1 MAELKDLIKKLDKL
15 EKFLKTD
22 VKTIVGGE
30 AVKHFKQSFRDEGFT
45 DKTLKKWDNV
55 KRRDASSPWY
65 GFKYG
70 KKGISNAATNRKILT
85 GETLALQDSIQW
97 EPTASGVQVSAKT
110 PYAKVQNE
118 GGDIKV
124 FGRKT
129 VRLKP
134 RPFMGDS
141 AKLRE
146 KIDEL
151 VKKRLDNILK
161 S

>member
-1 MAELKDLIKKLDKL
+1 MAELKDFIKKINTL
-15 EKFLKTD
+15 EKFLNRD
-22 VKTIVGGE
+22 VKTIIGVE

-55 KRRDASSPWY
+55 KRRDKKSEWY
-65 GFKYG
+65 GFKHG
-70 KKGISNAATNRKILT
+70 KKGISNAATTRKILT
-85 GETLALQDSIQW
+85 GETLTLQDSIQW
-97 EPTASGVQVSAKT
+97 EPTAKGVQVSAKT

-124 FGRKT
+124 FGKKT

-141 AKLRE
+141 KKLRE
-146 KIDEL
+146 KINE
-151 VKKRLDNILK
+151 VVEKRLNNILK
-161 S
+161 